1 MTAMRPPG
9 TVLQQPVFSVD
20 GWAGNTVDAEGVE
33 WWVTKEEGWASSP
46 AVRLTMTD
54 RPERDGAFDAPSY
67 RSPRV
72 ITLEGT
78 AIAPDRISKERAKDG
93 LAAVL
98 NDGSRLFPLVVT
110 EPHAVRRAMVRLSGE
125 SKIMDKKAGAFEF
138 SVQVTAPDPLRYSAE
153 LRVATCPLPS
163 SAGGLSFPL
172 AFPLDFGT
180 GATGGRLSLENN
192 GTVAAWPTW
201 KISGPCA
208 DPVLINTQTGE
219 ELAFQIQLAAGEVLV
234 VDTDARTVLLQG
246 LASRRSVML
255 PHSRWFPLVRGGID
269 VAFRAGAYNPAARLT
284 AEWRDAWS

>member
-1 MTAMRPPG
+1 MTAMRAPG
-9 TVLQQPVFSVD
+9 TVLQQPVFTVD

-46 AVRLTMTD
+46 AVRLTLTD

-78 AIAPDRISKERAKDG
+78 AVAPDRISKERAKDR

-110 EPHAVRRAMVRLSGE
+110 EPHVVRRAMVRLSGE
-125 SKIMDKKAGAFEF
+125 SKILDKKAGAFEF

-163 SAGGLSFPL
+163 AAGGLKFPL
-172 AFPLDFGT
+172 TFPLDFGT
-180 GATGGRLSLENN
+180 GATGGRLSLENT

-201 KISGPCA
+201 KIGGPCA
-208 DPVLINTQTGE
+208 DPVIINTQTGE

-255 PHSRWFPLVRGGID
+255 PHSRWFPLGRGGID
-269 VAFRAGAYNPAARLT
+269 IAFRAAAYDPATRLT